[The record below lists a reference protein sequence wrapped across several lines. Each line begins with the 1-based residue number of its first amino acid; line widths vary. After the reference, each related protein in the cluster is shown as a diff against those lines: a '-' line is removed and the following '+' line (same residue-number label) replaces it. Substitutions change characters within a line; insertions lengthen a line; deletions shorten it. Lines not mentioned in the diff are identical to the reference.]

1 MNHNT
6 LGRFG
11 GWALLVL
18 AATQGLLLGLRPWP
32 GSVASDPWLAAGD
45 RLPYQEVHDAL
56 GRGVWAPSPAPSH
69 PPRSCWSSIPG
80 AAPAT
85 AVAPVWAQWIRDWG
99 DRSPVVALSASL
111 PGPAEAFARLHGWE
125 AEVVALPPGNLAP
138 QVRAL
143 TRRTPWVFVLDEG
156 GRVVAEGHAARIAEL
171 VPLETLGLEVA
182 G

>member
-11 GWALLVL
+11 GWALLLL
-18 AATQGLLLGLRPWP
+18 AATQGLLLGLRQWP
-32 GSVASDPWLAAGD
+32 VPVASDPWLTAGD
-45 RLPYQEVHDAL
+45 HLPYQEVQDAL
-56 GRGVWAPSPAPSH
+56 GRGAWAPSPAPSH
-69 PPRSCWSSIPG
+69 HPTVLLVFDPG
-80 AAPAT
+80 CGPCA

-99 DRSPVVALSASL
+99 DRSHVVAMSASL
-111 PGPAEAFARLHGWE
+111 PESAEAFARLHGWE
-125 AEVVALPPGNLAP
+125 AEVVMLPPGNLVP

-156 GRVVAEGHAARIAEL
+156 GRVVAEGHGARIAEL
-171 VPLETLGLEVA
+171 VPLETPGLEAA

>member
-18 AATQGLLLGLRPWP
+18 AATQGLLLGLRQWP
-32 GSVASDPWLAAGD
+32 GAVASDLWLTAGD
-45 RLPYQEVHDAL
+45 HLPYQEVQDAL
-56 GRGVWAPSPAPSH
+56 GRGAWAPSPTPSH
-69 PPRSCWSSIPG
+69 HPTVLLVFDPG
-80 AAPAT
+80 CGPCA

-99 DRSPVVALSASL
+99 DRSQVVSLSASL
-111 PGPAEAFARLHGWE
+111 PGPGEAFARLHGWE
-125 AEVVALPPGNLAP
+125 AEVVTLPPGNLVP

-143 TRRTPWVFVLDEG
+143 TRRTPWVFVLDER
-156 GRVVAEGHAARIAEL
+156 GRVVAEGHGARIAEL
-171 VPLETLGLEVA
+171 VPLETPGLEVT